1 MHFLYY
7 TSLWKRCKLKT
18 EDFDGETDSLIRI
31 GLHFKGVFNS
41 ITELKKYPEIS
52 TQNHFSYFT
61 YDEQP
66 VRMAITL
73 KIHW

>member
-1 MHFLYY
+1 M
-7 TSLWKRCKLKT
+7 KT
-18 EDFDGETDSLIRI
+18 EDFDGETDRLLRI
-31 GLHFKGVFNS
+31 GLHFLSVKGVFNS

-73 KIHW
+73 KIRVGSV